1 MGVNVSQGMLDYI
14 SALQPACDLP
24 DKGRKLVVLGSTGS
38 IGQNVLRIAGDH
50 PQQLHIIGLAGGE
63 NIHLLAEQAR
73 LWQPSVLGVKTS
85 SLAGELRALLPP
97 EYRPEIVSGEQ
108 GYVQMA
114 SSPDADIVVSAQV
127 GAAGLAPTLAAVR
140 QGRVVA
146 LANKETLVTAGPLI
160 MQAVADNGVKLYPVD
175 SEHSAIFQ
183 SLEGHRFCD
192 VKRLILTA
200 SGGPFLDKGLK
211 QLESVTPEEALL
223 HPKWDMGQKISI
235 DSATMMN
242 KGLEVIEARWLFD
255 LDASRIA
262 VHIHPQSIIHSMVE
276 YVDGSVIA
284 QMGIPDMKTPIA
296 YALSYPERLPLEL
309 PPLDLCQL
317 GQLTFSQPDLER
329 FRCLG
334 LAYQALAT
342 GGTAPAVLNAAN
354 EVAVASFLRGEIS
367 FLDIA
372 RIIDGALQGHSV
384 IEPDHVDVVLRADRW
399 GRERASRIIHSLN

>member
-1 MGVNVSQGMLDYI
+1 MKTVSI
-14 SALQPACDLP
+14 
-24 DKGRKLVVLGSTGS
+24 LGSTGS
-38 IGQNVLRIAGDH
+38 IGVSTLEVISAYSERYRVAA
-50 PQQLHIIGLAGGE
+50 LTGGR
-63 NIHLLAEQAR
+63 NIELLASQVRQFRPKLVAVFSEKEAR
-73 LWQPSVLGVKTS
+73 
-85 SLAGELRALLPP
+85 SLADILGPDA
-97 EYRPEIVSGEQ
+97 PEILFGPEGLVHCAV
-108 GYVQMA
+108 Y
-114 SSPDADIVVSAQV
+114 PDADIVVSSIV
-127 GAAGLAPTLAAVR
+127 GAAGLVPTMAAIKS
-140 QGRVVA
+140 GKNVA